1 MSSDQ
6 KNSNIEEMEMQLASG
21 IAAFEGKH
29 FAIAMQNL
37 SPLAEAGIAEAQY
50 RVAIMQQNGLLG
62 SENQQEAASWM
73 QQAASQGHAMAQHG
87 LGFMYM
93 EGEGLE
99 KDIPKA
105 IEWLEKAAEQ
115 GLAGSLTTLGMI
127 YQEGNGVDK
136 DEEKAK
142 AYYKAA
148 GFDM

>member
-1 MSSDQ
+1 MSSEQVNFD
-6 KNSNIEEMEMQLASG
+6 IEGIEMRLASG

-29 FAIAMQNL
+29 FAMAMQNL
-37 SPLAEAGIAEAQY
+37 SPLAETGIAEAQY
-50 RVAIMQQNGLLG
+50 RVAIMQQNGLIG
-62 SENQQEAASWM
+62 SENL
-73 QQAASQGHAMAQHG
+73 QAASNWMQRAADQGHAMAQHG

-93 EGEGLE
+93 EGEGLD
-99 KDIPKA
+99 KNIHKA
-105 IEWLEKAAEQ
+105 IEWFEKAAEQ

-127 YQEGNGVDK
+127 YQEGNGIDK

>member
-1 MSSDQ
+1 MSSDNT
-6 KNSNIEEMEMQLASG
+6 NSSNKEMNIELASG

-29 FAIAMQNL
+29 FAVAMQNL
-37 SPLAEAGIAEAQY
+37 SPLAQAGNVEAQY
-50 RVAIMQQNGLLG
+50 RVAIMQQNGLIG
-62 SENQQEAASWM
+62 SENLKEAANWM
-73 QQAASQGHAMAQHG
+73 RKAAEQGHAMAQHG

-93 EGEGLE
+93 EGEGVE

-105 IEWLEKAAEQ
+105 IEWLEKAANQ

-127 YQEGNGVDK
+127 YQEGNGIDK
-136 DEEKAK
+136 DEERAR

>member
-1 MSSDQ
+1 MSSDRV
-6 KNSNIEEMEMQLASG
+6 NDEIDMQLASG

-29 FAIAMQNL
+29 FAMAMQNL

-50 RVAIMQQNGLLG
+50 RVAIMQQNGLIG
-62 SENQQEAASWM
+62 SENQQEAANWM
-73 QQAASQGHAMAQHG
+73 RKAAEQGHAMAQHG

-99 KDIPKA
+99 KEIAKA

-127 YQEGNGVDK
+127 YQEGNGVEK

-148 GFDM
+148 GIEM

>member
-1 MSSDQ
+1 MG
-6 KNSNIEEMEMQLASG
+6 SNNEEMNMALASG

-37 SPLAEAGIAEAQY
+37 SPLAETGNVEAQY
-50 RVAIMQQNGLLG
+50 RVAIMQQNGLIG
-62 SENQQEAASWM
+62 SENLQEAASWM
-73 QQAASQGHAMAQHG
+73 RKAAEQGHAMAQHG

-93 EGEGLE
+93 EGEGVE

-105 IEWLEKAAEQ
+105 IEWLEKAASQ
-115 GLAGSLTTLGMI
+115 GLAGSLTTLAMI

>member
-1 MSSDQ
+1 MSSEQ
-6 KNSNIEEMEMQLASG
+6 IRPNREEIDMQLASG

-29 FAIAMQNL
+29 FAISMQNL
-37 SPLAEAGIAEAQY
+37 SPLAEMGIAEAQY
-50 RVAIMQQNGLLG
+50 RVAIMQQNGLIG
-62 SENQQEAASWM
+62 SENLPEAANWM
-73 QQAASQGHAMAQHG
+73 RKAAEQDHPMAQHG

-99 KDIPKA
+99 KNIPMA
-105 IEWLEKAAEQ
+105 IEWLEKAAKQ

-127 YQEGNGVDK
+127 YQEGNGIDK